1 MDFTFYS
8 AGEIIFGCGKIDD
21 IGKVASRFG
30 RKAMI
35 CLRGSSVER
44 HGILD
49 RVRLSLSRS
58 GVDCFVERFP
68 SGEPVVSDIDQGA
81 LAARE
86 KQPNAIIGVG
96 GGSTIDT
103 AKAIS
108 AMATHDGSVADYLE
122 GVGRGWTLSKPTLP
136 YIAVPTTAGTGAEV
150 TKNAVIASREGKYK
164 KSLRSAF
171 LLPDVA
177 LLDPELSLTVPP
189 DITAETGM
197 DALTQLIE
205 SYVSVKAQPIPG
217 ALAIYGIKLCGQYL
231 ERAVRHGADDKEA
244 REGMMLASLL
254 SGLALANSGLG
265 AAHGIAAALG
275 ALADVPHGRACAV
288 LLPGVMRL
296 NLPHVTKQFAEIGRR
311 LGLKDR
317 QNERLSAEET
327 VEYVE
332 LLCRK
337 IAIPPRLELKGQYD
351 QLIPHLVA
359 GSQGSSMEG
368 NPVVLSQEQI
378 ESVIRSIL

>member
-8 AGEIIFGCGKIDD
+8 PDEIIFGCGKIDD

-35 CLRGSSVER
+35 CLRGSSIEK
-44 HGILD
+44 HGILEK
-49 RVRLSLSRS
+49 VRLSLSQA

-68 SGEPVVSDIDQGA
+68 SGEPIVSDIDQGA
-81 LAARE
+81 RLARE
-86 KQPNAIIGVG
+86 KQPDLIIGVG

-108 AMATHDGSVADYLE
+108 GMATHDGSVVDYLE

-136 YIAVPTTAGTGAEV
+136 FIAVPTTAGTGAEV

-164 KSLRSAF
+164 KSIRSA
-171 LLPDVA
+171 LLVPDVA
-177 LLDPELSLTVPP
+177 LLDPELSLTVPA

-205 SYVSVKAQPIPG
+205 SYVSIKAQPIPT
-217 ALAIYGIKLCGQYL
+217 ALALYGIELCGKYL
-231 ERAVRHGADDKEA
+231 QRACRNGGDKEA

-275 ALADVPHGRACAV
+275 AIAEVPHGRACAM

-317 QNERLSAEET
+317 QNERLLAEEM

-332 LLCRK
+332 ALCQK
-337 IAIPPRLELKGQYD
+337 IGIPTRLGAKGQFD
-351 QLIPHLVA
+351 HLIPQLVA
-359 GSQGSSMEG
+359 GSQGSSMKG
-368 NPVVLSQEQI
+368 NPVVLSEEQI
-378 ESVIRSIL
+378 ESVIKSIL

>member
-44 HGILD
+44 HGIFEK
-49 RVRLSLSRS
+49 VRLSLSLS

-122 GVGRGWTLSKPTLP
+122 GVGRGWMLTKPTLP
-136 YIAVPTTAGTGAEV
+136 FIAVPTTAGTGAEM
-150 TKNAVIASREGKYK
+150 TRNAVIASKDEKYK
-164 KSLRSAF
+164 KSIRSAL

-177 LLDPELSLTVPP
+177 LLDPALSFTLPAG
-189 DITAETGM
+189 ITAETGM

-205 SYVSVKAQPIPG
+205 SYVSVKAQPIPA
-217 ALAIYGIKLCGQYL
+217 ALALYGIELCGKYL
-231 ERAVRHGADDKEA
+231 ERAVRHGGDKEA